1 MTRILDLDLDFFLH
15 GTAHWRDAGSG
26 RLDAEE
32 YPPWSR
38 EDALAFLEDRCRLS
52 DPLAGFA
59 VENHGELFEL
69 WAATIDDGKLTLPL
83 SVTHVDA
90 HSDLGLGDATY
101 INLLTELL
109 FLDVDDRCP
118 GAAELVND
126 GNYLAF
132 AIACRWLSDLTLV
145 RNGLGGG
152 RPGDLFPYYMETLNA
167 DNIRLEAMT
176 RDQLDRRMRDQ
187 DYVSTAVEPEVPLQ
201 HMAWSE
207 FEASAPFDVVCLA
220 RSPDYT
226 PIELDSLFDEIRARF
241 VDEGASA
248 SWKR

>member
-15 GTAHWRDAGSG
+15 GAAHWRDAGSG
-26 RLDAEE
+26 RLDAED
-32 YPPWSR
+32 YPPWSND
-38 EDALAFLEDRCRLS
+38 EAIGFLHDRCRLA
-52 DPLAGFA
+52 DPRPGFV

-69 WAATIDDGKLTLPL
+69 WARAIDTGKLTPPL

-101 INLLTELL
+101 VVLLTEVL
-109 FLDVDDRCP
+109 FLPIEERRCR
-118 GAAELVND
+118 AAKLVND

-152 RPGDLFPYYMETLNA
+152 RPGDLFPYYMESLDA
-167 DNIRLEAMT
+167 DNIQLEAMT
-176 RDQLDRRMRDQ
+176 PEQLGRRRSDQS
-187 DYVSTAVEPEVPLQ
+187 YVVEAADPKVPLR
-201 HMAWSE
+201 HMAWRE
-207 FEASAPFDVVCLA
+207 FSTSAPFDVICLA

-226 PIELDSLFDEIRARF
+226 PAELDPLFAEIRERF
-241 VDEGASA
+241 IDEAA
-248 SWKR
+248 FC